1 MKTFALLCFALAT
14 AMAPACSPYSPDLGI
29 TPFTCTGAGSN
40 GPACPEGYACVPSGS
55 ASLCV
60 VNGGTVPD
68 AGAGVCAD
76 DSNLEPNDSI
86 TTAYI
91 TPVNGTT
98 KSISYAGLAVC
109 PAGDKDTYKLTVAAS
124 QNIEAVIEFDPNAA
138 TLTASILNAGGTVVV
153 PGNPVSGMQGKVR
166 AFLATANQGVYYVQ
180 VAGPA
185 TGTLVTN
192 NYKLT
197 LTETP

>member
-1 MKTFALLCFALAT
+1 MKTFALLSVALLTSVVA
-14 AMAPACSPYSPDLGI
+14 ACSPYSPDLGT
-29 TPFTCTGAGSN
+29 TPFTCSGAGSA

-55 ASLCV
+55 ASFCL
-60 VNGGTVPD
+60 VNGGKVPD

-76 DSNLEPNDSI
+76 DSNLEPNDTI

-98 KSISYAGLAVC
+98 KAISYAGLAIC
-109 PAGDKDTYKLTVAAS
+109 PAGDKDTYKLTALAS

-138 TLTASILNAGGTVVV
+138 MLRASILNSSGTVVNA
-153 PGNPVSGMQGKVR
+153 GNPVTGMPGKVR
-166 AFLATANQGVYYVQ
+166 AFVATAPQGVYYVQ
-180 VAGPA
+180 VTGPA